1 MNTPVETKPTS
12 ESKPVAV
19 TPHLPQVTKTDK
31 PPAPPLSKEEEAFAE
46 WSQLHKLIKVANEFL
61 IPIAQSLPEQAVE
74 KIKHL
79 LTFIPSKAV
88 GLAAGTLTG
97 EIRDI

>member
-1 MNTPVETKPTS
+1 
-12 ESKPVAV
+12 
-19 TPHLPQVTKTDK
+19 
-31 PPAPPLSKEEEAFAE
+31 LSKEEEAFAE

-97 EIRDI
+97 EIRDIIEQLLLGFNIAID